1 MLDKLVSLFFG
12 DTTPEQRRFA
22 TRLLFRGILVV
33 HVAWACGWLALAG
46 LPLPGFAQAS
56 DVDQVKRDLTERIDE
71 VKHKVDSLEVSV
83 SRAQRQ
89 QQRTTMETEV
99 RRLEQ
104 EIFNIEARMQELT
117 AAGLRPDRIYGERL
131 SDLKYQKS
139 RVEARLRAF
148 MVANPDIAGDIP

>member
-1 MLDKLVSLFFG
+1 MLDKLLKLVVG
-12 DTTPEQRRFA
+12 DMTPEQRRFA
-22 TRLLFRGILVV
+22 TRLLFRSILVV

-71 VKHKVDSLEVSV
+71 VKHKVDSLEASV

-89 QQRTTMETEV
+89 QRRTAMETEV

-104 EIFNIEARMQELT
+104 EIFNIEARMQEFT

-131 SDLKYQKS
+131 NDLRIERS
-139 RVEARLRAF
+139 RVESRLNAF
-148 MVANPDIAGDIP
+148 LRANPDIAGAAY